1 MFTRI
6 ATFELRY
13 QLRSPLF
20 FLSFAL
26 FFLLTFGSVTIEE
39 IQIGAKG
46 NGNVNSPFAIVQTMA
61 IMSLFG
67 IFVVT
72 AFVAN
77 VVIRD
82 DETGFSPI
90 LRATR
95 IRKSD
100 YLLGRFT
107 GAVTVAFIVLASVPL
122 GMLVGSWMPW
132 LDAEKVGSFVPGH
145 YFYALFLF
153 GLPTLLVAGAAF
165 FGLATATRSM
175 MWTYIGV
182 TGFLVLYVT
191 SRVLLRDPA
200 QEVVS
205 ALTDPFGI
213 GAISTVTK
221 YWTASERNSQLPP
234 IAGLILYNRL
244 IWLGVGAGMF
254 LLTYSIFRFD
264 REGRGP
270 ARARK
275 MPAPKPDPAPAPK
288 PLARPAH
295 TGAAHWRQLLA
306 LTRSDL
312 RFVFRSPAFLVLLA
326 LGVFN
331 SLGGLAGT
339 AESGG
344 TEYFP
349 VTRVIVGALQGSFT
363 LFAILIAVYYAGE
376 MVWRDRERR
385 IHEIIGA
392 TAAPDWAFLVPKV
405 LAITLALLACFLVG
419 AGVGVCYQWF
429 HGYTHLEPG
438 GYLVWFILPN
448 LITAVQL
455 AALAVFVQ
463 NCVPHKFLGWIVMLV
478 YVVASITL
486 NKIGFEHNLY
496 NFGGDPGAPLSDM
509 NGLGRF
515 WIGRGW
521 FQAYWLAFSLL
532 LLVAS
537 HLLWRRGVETGLRS
551 RWGRF
556 RRGLVAPPGLW
567 MGAALLAWV
576 VIGAFIYY
584 NTNILNEYRPDL
596 VEEKYQADYEKT
608 LLPFK
613 RMPQPRIVDVKLAVD
628 LSPTSVRART
638 EGTYTIENRTSGLLT
653 NVHVRWLRSLKMQEL
668 KVEGAKLEKEY
679 GEFCYRVYAFDPPLQ
694 PGERRS
700 IHFRTLLEERGFPNS
715 RPLTRIVANGTF
727 LDNFEIS
734 PLLGM
739 DRTFLL
745 KNRAKRRKHGLPADL
760 RPAKL
765 EDAAANACNYLRG
778 DGDWVNAEL
787 HVTTDSDQTPIAPG
801 YAVSDTTAGGRRTLV
816 TRTDAP
822 IQHFFSIQSA
832 HYAVQNDTWKARD
845 GSPVS
850 LAVYYHPPHD
860 HNVRRMLEAMKAS
873 LDLFARS
880 FSPFQFKQAR
890 ILEFP
895 AYEGFAQSFANT
907 IPYSEAIGFIQN
919 HNEKKNDETID
930 LVTYVTA
937 HELGHQWWA
946 HQVIGANKQGATML
960 SEAFAQYSALLVMEQ
975 LYGKE
980 QIRKFL
986 KGELDRYLS
995 SRGGEAVEELPLNRV
1010 ENQSYIHY
1018 QKGSLTMYWLKE
1030 VVGTDVVNR
1039 ALRRLLAQFAFQ
1051 PAPYPSSSDFL
1062 RLLREEAG
1070 PGHDQL
1076 ITDLFEKITLYDMK
1090 ASTATA
1096 TKLPG
1101 GKYEVSF
1108 TVEGR
1113 KLYADGKGKETEAP
1127 LDEPFDIGVFTDE
1140 PGKKG
1145 YKRES
1150 VLLME
1155 RRSIK
1160 TGQQIVTVIV
1170 DREPKLVGVDPY
1182 NKRIDRNSD
1191 DNFSRIKLQP

>member
-1 MFTRI
+1 
-6 ATFELRY
+6 
-13 QLRSPLF
+13 
-20 FLSFAL
+20 
-26 FFLLTFGSVTIEE
+26 
-39 IQIGAKG
+39 
-46 NGNVNSPFAIVQTMA
+46 VQTVA
-61 IMSLFG
+61 IMNLFG

-72 AFVAN
+72 AFVAS

-82 DETGFSPI
+82 DETGFGPI

-107 GAVTVAFIVLASVPL
+107 GAVAVAFIVLACVPL

-213 GAISTVTK
+213 GAISKVTK

-234 IAGLILYNRL
+234 VSGLILYNRL
-244 IWLGVGAGMF
+244 IWLGVGAGLF
-254 LLTYSIFRFD
+254 LLSYSIFRFD
-264 REGRGP
+264 REGRGT

-275 MPAPKPDPAPAPK
+275 ITAPKPDPAPALK
-288 PLARPAH
+288 PLARPAD
-295 TGAAHWRQLLA
+295 TGAAHWRALLA

-312 RFVFRSPAFLVLLA
+312 RFVFKSPAFLVLLA

-331 SLGGLAGT
+331 ALGGLTGT
-339 AESGG
+339 AESRG

-349 VTRVIVGALQGSFT
+349 VTRLIVGALQGAFT
-363 LFAILIAVYYAGE
+363 LFPILIAVYYAGE

-405 LAITLALLACFLVG
+405 LAITLVLLACFLVG
-419 AGVGVCYQWF
+419 ASVGVFYQCF
-429 HGYTHLEPG
+429 HGYTRFEPG
-438 GYLVWFILPN
+438 GYLIWFVLPG

-455 AALAVFVQ
+455 AALSVFVQ

-478 YVVASITL
+478 YVVAGVTL
-486 NKIGFEHNLY
+486 YKIGFEHNLY

-515 WIGRGW
+515 WVGRGW
-521 FQAYWLAFSLL
+521 FQAYWLAFSLM

-537 HLLWRRGVETGLRS
+537 HLLWRRGVETGLSS

-556 RRGLVAPPGLW
+556 RRGLVGPLGLW

-576 VIGAFIYY
+576 VIGAFIFY
-584 NTNILNEYRPDL
+584 NTNILNEYRTGL
-596 VEEKYQADYEKT
+596 MEEKFQADYEKT
-608 LLPFK
+608 LLPFE
-613 RMPQPRIVDVKLAVD
+613 RTPQPRIVDVNLAVD
-628 LSPTSVRART
+628 LSPTSVRAGT

-653 NVHVRWLRSLKMQEL
+653 NVHLRWFRSLKMLEL

-679 GEFCYRVYAFDPPLQ
+679 SEFCYRVYAFDQPLQ
-694 PGERRS
+694 PGEKRS

-727 LDNFEIS
+727 LNNFEIS

-745 KNRAKRRKHGLPADL
+745 KDRAKRRKHGLPADL

-778 DGDWVNAEL
+778 DSDWVNAEL
-787 HVTTDSDQTPIAPG
+787 HVTTDSDQIPIAPG

-822 IQHFFSIQSA
+822 IQNFFSIQSA
-832 HYAVQNDTWKARD
+832 HYAVQKDTWKARD
-845 GSPVS
+845 GNPVS
-850 LAVYYHPPHD
+850 LAVYYSPPHD

-873 LDLFARS
+873 LDLFAQS

-895 AYEGFAQSFANT
+895 AYESFAQSFANT

-919 HNEKKNDETID
+919 HNEKKNDEMID

-937 HELGHQWWA
+937 HEMGHQWWA
-946 HQVIGANKQGATML
+946 HQVIGADKQGATML
-960 SEAFAQYSALLVMEQ
+960 SETFAQYSALLVMEQ

-1010 ENQSYIHY
+1010 EDQPYIHY

-1039 ALRRLLAQFAFQ
+1039 ALRRLLAQFAFK

-1090 ASTATA
+1090 ASAA
-1096 TKLPG
+1096 KAKKLPG

-1155 RRSIK
+1155 RPPIK
-1160 TGQQIVTVIV
+1160 TGKQIVTVIV

-1191 DNFSRIKLQP
+1191 DNFSRIELQQ

>member
-1 MFTRI
+1 
-6 ATFELRY
+6 
-13 QLRSPLF
+13 
-20 FLSFAL
+20 
-26 FFLLTFGSVTIEE
+26 
-39 IQIGAKG
+39 
-46 NGNVNSPFAIVQTMA
+46 
-61 IMSLFG
+61 
-67 IFVVT
+67 
-72 AFVAN
+72 
-77 VVIRD
+77 
-82 DETGFSPI
+82 
-90 LRATR
+90 
-95 IRKSD
+95 
-100 YLLGRFT
+100 
-107 GAVTVAFIVLASVPL
+107 
-122 GMLVGSWMPW
+122 
-132 LDAEKVGSFVPGH
+132 
-145 YFYALFLF
+145 
-153 GLPTLLVAGAAF
+153 
-165 FGLATATRSM
+165 
-175 MWTYIGV
+175 
-182 TGFLVLYVT
+182 
-191 SRVLLRDPA
+191 
-200 QEVVS
+200 
-205 ALTDPFGI
+205 
-213 GAISTVTK
+213 
-221 YWTASERNSQLPP
+221 
-234 IAGLILYNRL
+234 
-244 IWLGVGAGMF
+244 
-254 LLTYSIFRFD
+254 
-264 REGRGP
+264 
-270 ARARK
+270 
-275 MPAPKPDPAPAPK
+275 
-288 PLARPAH
+288 
-295 TGAAHWRQLLA
+295 
-306 LTRSDL
+306 
-312 RFVFRSPAFLVLLA
+312 
-326 LGVFN
+326 
-331 SLGGLAGT
+331 
-339 AESGG
+339 
-344 TEYFP
+344 
-349 VTRVIVGALQGSFT
+349 
-363 LFAILIAVYYAGE
+363 
-376 MVWRDRERR
+376 
-385 IHEIIGA
+385 
-392 TAAPDWAFLVPKV
+392 
-405 LAITLALLACFLVG
+405 
-419 AGVGVCYQWF
+419 
-429 HGYTHLEPG
+429 
-438 GYLVWFILPN
+438 
-448 LITAVQL
+448 
-455 AALAVFVQ
+455 
-463 NCVPHKFLGWIVMLV
+463 
-478 YVVASITL
+478 
-486 NKIGFEHNLY
+486 
-496 NFGGDPGAPLSDM
+496 
-509 NGLGRF
+509 
-515 WIGRGW
+515 
-521 FQAYWLAFSLL
+521 
-532 LLVAS
+532 
-537 HLLWRRGVETGLRS
+537 
-551 RWGRF
+551 
-556 RRGLVAPPGLW
+556 
-567 MGAALLAWV
+567 
-576 VIGAFIYY
+576 
-584 NTNILNEYRPDL
+584 
-596 VEEKYQADYEKT
+596 
-608 LLPFK
+608 
-613 RMPQPRIVDVKLAVD
+613 
-628 LSPTSVRART
+628 
-638 EGTYTIENRTSGLLT
+638 
-653 NVHVRWLRSLKMQEL
+653 
-668 KVEGAKLEKEY
+668 
-679 GEFCYRVYAFDPPLQ
+679 
-694 PGERRS
+694 
-700 IHFRTLLEERGFPNS
+700 
-715 RPLTRIVANGTF
+715 
-727 LDNFEIS
+727 
-734 PLLGM
+734 
-739 DRTFLL
+739 
-745 KNRAKRRKHGLPADL
+745 
-760 RPAKL
+760 
-765 EDAAANACNYLRG
+765 
-778 DGDWVNAEL
+778 
-787 HVTTDSDQTPIAPG
+787 
-801 YAVSDTTAGGRRTLV
+801 V